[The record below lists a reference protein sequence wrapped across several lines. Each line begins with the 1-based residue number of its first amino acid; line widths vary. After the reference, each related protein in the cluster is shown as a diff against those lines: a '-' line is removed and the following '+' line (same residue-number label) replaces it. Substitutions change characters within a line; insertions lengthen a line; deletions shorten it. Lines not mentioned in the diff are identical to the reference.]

1 MKKSQAE
8 KEKEE
13 MDNEVIKLFKQGY
26 KIDDVA
32 EMLDLSDY
40 TVNTIIAAH
49 KKLYGEIVR
58 EPIKRKERYT
68 APKDEK
74 IESIEGCKF
83 AEDNRKVYKVVVN
96 GKRYIDFT
104 DMVAGL

>member
-13 MDNEVIKLFKQGY
+13 MDNEVISLFKQGY

-32 EMLDLSDY
+32 EMLDLSDC

-49 KKLYGEIVR
+49 KKLYGEIIR

-68 APKDEK
+68 APKEEK
-74 IESIEGCKF
+74 MESLVGCKF
-83 AEDNRKVYKVVVN
+83 AEDKRKTYKVVVD

>member
-13 MDNEVIKLFKQGY
+13 MDNEVINLFKQGY

-32 EMLDLSDY
+32 EMLDLSDC

-68 APKDEK
+68 APKEEK
-74 IESIEGCKF
+74 MESTEGCEF
-83 AEDNRKVYKVVVN
+83 AEDKRKTYKVIVD

>member
-1 MKKSQAE
+1 MKKTQAE

-13 MDNEVIKLFKQGY
+13 MDNEVINLFKQGY

-32 EMLDLSDY
+32 EMLDLSDC

-49 KKLYGEIVR
+49 KKLYGEIIR

-68 APKDEK
+68 APKEEK
-74 IESIEGCKF
+74 MESLVDCEF
-83 AEDNRKVYKVVVN
+83 AEDKRKIYKVVID